1 MATSERVILPQ
12 TPHFKM
18 DKDAIVDLLDKFD
31 AGIVGE
37 EANGSFRVA
46 FTRCCEMVGDLVSQ
60 LQEMGLD
67 IGFPAIVQGNG
78 FMHLTI
84 TPLEE
89 CESVPHELLSEF
101 KWLPNKMGHYTFSK
115 SAMHGIRLRQL
126 FLQLESNF
134 TPRLLEDDPGTD
146 RVFLHVARRDLERSP
161 APSEEKATTKS
172 SGPTTILLQ
181 SAVGALKVMLLL
193 VSLLAFYERVF
204 GRIDLSAWE

>member
-1 MATSERVILPQ
+1 
-12 TPHFKM
+12 M

-37 EANGSFRVA
+37 EANGCLRVA

-67 IGFPAIVQGNG
+67 IGFPSTSQGNG
-78 FMHLTI
+78 AMHLTI
-84 TPLEE
+84 SPLEE
-89 CESVPHELLSEF
+89 CESVPHELISDF

-115 SAMHGIRLRQL
+115 TAMHGIRLRQL

-134 TPRLLEDDPGTD
+134 TPRLLEDEPGSD
-146 RVFLHVARRDLERSP
+146 RVFLHVSRRDLERSP
-161 APSEEKATTKS
+161 VPDDNHRKATVS
-172 SGPTTILLQ
+172 V
-181 SAVGALKVMLLL
+181 SAALVQASVGAFKFMLIL
-193 VSLLAFYERVF
+193 VSLLAFYERAF